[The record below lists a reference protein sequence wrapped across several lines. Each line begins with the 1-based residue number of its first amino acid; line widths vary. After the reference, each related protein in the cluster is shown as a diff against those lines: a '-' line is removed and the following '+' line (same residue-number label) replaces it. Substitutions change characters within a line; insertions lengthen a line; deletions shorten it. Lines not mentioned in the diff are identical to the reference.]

1 MGGSAS
7 SRHLMEGWIDSITL
21 KEHNI
26 NTFTNYFSGTCPDPD
41 PYWDGHL
48 QCVKYNARDTVKYW
62 RTQLDNLIRYGPL
75 AKALK
80 SPYFFINYFT
90 FFFGLI
96 NFYFMEPSK
105 APQTMFIQGWIHADL
120 KQHILVKL

>member
-1 MGGSAS
+1 MSEKLHTHQSYLSDRDAVVIANMGGSAS

-41 PYWDGHL
+41 SYWNGHL

-75 AKALK
+75 ARVHK
-80 SPYFFINYFT
+80 SP
-90 FFFGLI
+90 
-96 NFYFMEPSK
+96 
-105 APQTMFIQGWIHADL
+105 
-120 KQHILVKL
+120 

>member
-1 MGGSAS
+1 MIFFFLDRDAVVIANMGGSAS

-75 AKALK
+75 ARVHK
-80 SPYFFINYFT
+80 SSLFI
-90 FFFGLI
+90 
-96 NFYFMEPSK
+96 
-105 APQTMFIQGWIHADL
+105 
-120 KQHILVKL
+120 V